1 MMAPRR
7 RRRRRRR
14 GSHGVQG
21 GIVATERDPDT

>member
-1 MMAPRR
+1 MMAPR